1 MFFSWQKNV
10 QFRSTCNSSGCLFSV
25 VRLTPTESEKE
36 RREYE
41 LGLAWAAMGK
51 INQKDKDESARQ
63 FSSLEWWDEVRIALK
78 RRKIEDEREEE
89 VLCKKKDAMRSMEE
103 DDGGSK
109 AEEDE
114 TEEPKVP
121 VAPLPKLPR
130 PKQDVVTPK
139 KVIQPETGNFL
150 FSILNLSK

>member
-1 MFFSWQKNV
+1 M
-10 QFRSTCNSSGCLFSV
+10 CNSSGCLFSV
-25 VRLTPTESEKE
+25 VRLTLTKSEKE

-41 LGLAWAAMGK
+41 LGLARAAMGK

-63 FSSLEWWDEVRIALK
+63 FSSLQWQNEVRIALK

-89 VLCKKKDAMRSMEE
+89 VLRKKKDAIRSMEE

-121 VAPLPKLPR
+121 VAPLPKPPK
-130 PKQDVVTPK
+130 PKQDVVTPEE
-139 KVIQPETGNFL
+139 VIRPETGNFL
-150 FSILNLSK
+150 FSYFRF